1 MPKINGVDVDQLM
14 ATVEAVKETPGLA
27 NFEFRIENKW
37 VKGGHNRSTVSD
49 FHGAGE
55 DHAHENPF
63 VLDNGEHPVLL
74 SEDEGANP
82 VEFALHALAGCL
94 TTSLVYHAAA
104 RGIDITSVE
113 SRLEGDL
120 NLQGFLGLDENV
132 RSGYENI
139 RVKFKVDADASA
151 EELDELVEW
160 AQKRS
165 PVFDIVSNAVPVD
178 VELETT

>member
-1 MPKINGVDVDQLM
+1 M
-14 ATVEAVKETPGLA
+14 
-27 NFEFRIENKW
+27 
-37 VKGGHNRSTVSD
+37 
-49 FHGAGE
+49 
-55 DHAHENPF
+55 
-63 VLDNGEHPVLL
+63 
-74 SEDEGANP
+74 
-82 VEFALHALAGCL
+82 
-94 TTSLVYHAAA
+94 
-104 RGIDITSVE
+104 
-113 SRLEGDL
+113 
-120 NLQGFLGLDENV
+120 GLDENV